1 MSTIVQRKDQDSNPD
16 LCNKL
21 QYTAI
26 VLSSLSLKDNC
37 VQKLKGKLQLKLKS
51 MKKSKTKIIRSK
63 KSSKLFQKSR
73 NTRGAKVTNTTLEKI
88 TLFYRKATQTN
99 HEGTKLQNH

>member
-1 MSTIVQRKDQDSNPD
+1 MSTIVQREDQDSNPD

-37 VQKLKGKLQLKLKS
+37 VQKLKGKIQS
-51 MKKSKTKIIRSK
+51 KKVNLWKKEKQKNNKIK
-63 KSSKLFQKSR
+63 KSSKTISKFKKYKGGKS
-73 NTRGAKVTNTTLEKI
+73 N
-88 TLFYRKATQTN
+88 
-99 HEGTKLQNH
+99 